1 MKRRDLIALLG
12 GAAGWPLC
20 ARAQQPATPVIGFLA
35 MGSPGS
41 ARDKLLD
48 GFRRGLAEAG
58 FVEGRNAAVEYRWAG
73 EDLGRLPELAS
84 DLVARRVTVIAAM
97 AGPPVLAANAATSTI
112 PIVFYTGFDP
122 VERGLVKSLARP
134 GGNITG
140 VSAFLNEL
148 NPKRVELLQQLV
160 PDAKV
165 FGLLLNPRNP
175 DAERQ
180 SLETQKAAS
189 TMGRNLVVATASS
202 DGELSPAFAML
213 AENAASL
220 VIGPDPLFG
229 SRRPR
234 IVALAAEYRLAT
246 IYYDRNFVDVGG
258 LISYGENLIDTF
270 RQIGLYAGK
279 IAAGAKPSELPV
291 MRPAKF
297 ELVINLKTA
306 NALGLA
312 VPQSLL
318 ARADEVIE

>member
-134 GGNITG
+134 GGNIT
-140 VSAFLNEL
+140 S
-148 NPKRVELLQQLV
+148 
-160 PDAKV
+160 
-165 FGLLLNPRNP
+165 
-175 DAERQ
+175 
-180 SLETQKAAS
+180 
-189 TMGRNLVVATASS
+189 
-202 DGELSPAFAML
+202 
-213 AENAASL
+213 
-220 VIGPDPLFG
+220 
-229 SRRPR
+229 
-234 IVALAAEYRLAT
+234 
-246 IYYDRNFVDVGG
+246 
-258 LISYGENLIDTF
+258 
-270 RQIGLYAGK
+270 
-279 IAAGAKPSELPV
+279 
-291 MRPAKF
+291 RPAR
-297 ELVINLKTA
+297 V
-306 NALGLA
+306 
-312 VPQSLL
+312 
-318 ARADEVIE
+318 